1 MGFVQ
6 DTFDAGTVVAARLT
20 QAALRRLEPELRL
33 LLCGHQVFVKQI
45 NGEYRPRGS
54 QMGLAHYFNF
64 VDLEAPALSQHCA

>member
-6 DTFDAGTVVAARLT
+6 DSFDAGAVVAARLT

-33 LLCGHQVFVKQI
+33 LLCGHQLFVKQL

-54 QMGLAHYFNF
+54 QLGLAHCFEF
-64 VDLEAPALSQHCA
+64 TDLEAPALSQHGA